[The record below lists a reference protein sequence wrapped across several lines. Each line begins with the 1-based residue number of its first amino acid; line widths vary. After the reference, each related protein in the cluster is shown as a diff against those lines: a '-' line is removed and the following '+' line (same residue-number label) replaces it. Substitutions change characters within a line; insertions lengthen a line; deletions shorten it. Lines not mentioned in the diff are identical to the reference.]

1 MFTCKTILRYAVLSG
16 LISFTPAMGVAAQLM
31 LSFPLLAWPS
41 SSLALEHLGRVCHMT
56 EEGPL
61 LTQGHV
67 ELSSSEHT
75 AQVELFSHAL
85 HPGHPGNDL
94 VVFVKQVPITE
105 GAGIAK
111 YFKAASTPCP
121 CYFVT
126 RRTRTDL
133 HREFADL

>member
-1 MFTCKTILRYAVLSG
+1 MQDNTTLCSALRADILHASHGCCSAIDVV
-16 LISFTPAMGVAAQLM
+16 ISPACMA
-31 LSFPLLAWPS
+31 S

-61 LTQGHV
+61 LRQGHV
-67 ELSSSEHT
+67 ELSTSEHT

-85 HPGHPGNDL
+85 HPRHPGNDF

-105 GAGIAK
+105 GAGISK